1 MGVRGHGLFL
11 TFAVLAGALAGF
23 FFGSAYSYNR
33 PAMRRSLV
41 ERVSK
46 DIDRDSPQQVSNI
59 LFLSITIYI

>member
-1 MGVRGHGLFL
+1 MGVRGQRLFL

-33 PAMRRSLV
+33 PASRRSLV
-41 ERVSK
+41 DRLSK

-59 LFLSITIYI
+59 MCLSITICI